1 MKFIRSISLVLLCF
15 AFVPS
20 IVFADPLTYKV
31 GGKTVSVVDC
41 DVSASGELVIPPT
54 YEGKPVTSIGN
65 NAFKHC
71 SSLTSV
77 EISDSVRTIGV
88 FAFSDCS
95 SLMSVTIPD
104 SVKRIGLHAFY
115 GCGSLMSI
123 EVGKGNTKYSS
134 GNGVLFNRNKSML
147 IQFPRG
153 KSGHYTIPE
162 SVTSI
167 GSSFNGCSNLTSVT
181 IPDRVKKIEVSAF
194 GGCSSLTSVTI
205 GNGVT
210 SIGVNAFEDCSSL
223 TSVTIG
229 NSVTIIGDYAFRSC
243 SSLTSVTIPDN
254 VNRIGNYA
262 FAYSTNLTSVTIG
275 NGVTSIGAAAFINC
289 RSLLSVM
296 IPERVFS
303 IGMNAFNNCSSLKS
317 VTISDSIKRIGNYA
331 FLECK
336 SLKSITFEGNAPTLG
351 RNVFKMV
358 SKDARIFFNP
368 DATGF
373 GETFG
378 GLPVQIL
385 KKKIEIKSFGI
396 HAAPFSLTFETESDS
411 TYVIEA
417 SHDLQKW
424 SDIGEVQGTGSSV
437 KFIQR
442 RKALFP
448 KQYYRV
454 KKAE

>member
-1 MKFIRSISLVLLCF
+1 MSSIRKTILILF
-15 AFVPS
+15 FFVPLV
-20 IVFADPLTYKV
+20 IFADPLTYKV
-31 GGKTVSVVDC
+31 GGETVTVVDC

-123 EVGKGNTKYSS
+123 EVGKGNTNYSS

-210 SIGVNAFEDCSSL
+210 SIGVAAFEDCSSL
-223 TSVTIG
+223 ASVTIG

-243 SSLTSVTIPDN
+243 SSLTSVTIPDS
-254 VNRIGNYA
+254 VKRIGNSA

-289 RSLLSVM
+289 SSLLSVM
-296 IPERVFS
+296 IPDRVFS
-303 IGMNAFNNCSSLKS
+303 IGMKAFNNCSSLTS
-317 VTISDSIKRIGNYA
+317 VMIPDSVNNIGQAA
-331 FLECK
+331 FLGCS
-336 SLKSITFEGNAPTLG
+336 SLDKITFLGDAPSSFG
-351 RNVFKMV
+351 SDVFKDLPI
-358 SKDARIFFNP
+358 K
-368 DATGF
+368 ATINVTASANGF

-385 KKKIEIKSFGI
+385 KKKFAIKSFNN

-411 TYVIEA
+411 TYKIEA

-424 SDIGEVQGTGSSV
+424 GEIGEVQGNGSSV
-437 KFIQR
+437 KFIER

-454 KKAE
+454 KLLQ